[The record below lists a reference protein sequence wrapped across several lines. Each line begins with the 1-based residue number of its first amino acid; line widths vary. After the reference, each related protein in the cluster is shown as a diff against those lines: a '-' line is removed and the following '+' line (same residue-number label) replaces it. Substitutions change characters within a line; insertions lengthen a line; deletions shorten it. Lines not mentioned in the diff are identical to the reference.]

1 MKNILLLFLL
11 LLPFVSYSQSTIN
24 PDTVCYQTP
33 GSIYTQPAL
42 AGYTFTWVVS
52 APGIIT
58 SGQNTNQINVNWS
71 GASPGLIANAVSVSA
86 VNTAGCQTQPVDLDV
101 FILQVVPLIT
111 AIGPFCVGELCV
123 NLVASPA
130 GGAFSGTGVSA
141 NQFCPTVAGQGTF
154 NIGYSVTVGGCTFN
168 ATLPVTVSTA
178 PALAPISH
186 N

>member
-1 MKNILLLFLL
+1 MKKLLFLL
-11 LLPFVSYSQSTIN
+11 LVLPFVAYSQSTIN
-24 PDTVCYQTP
+24 PDTVCYQSN
-33 GSIYTQPAL
+33 GAIYTQPAL
-42 AGYTFTWVVS
+42 AGYTFTWTVL

-58 SGQNTNQINVNWS
+58 AGQSTNQITVDWS
-71 GASPGLIANAVSVSA
+71 TAAPGLIPGAVSVSA

-111 AIGPFCVGELCV
+111 AIGPFCVGEPCS
-123 NLVASPA
+123 NLVAAPV
-130 GGAFSGTGVSA
+130 GGVFSGAGVSA

-154 NIGYSVTVGGCTFN
+154 NVGYSVTVGGCTFT
-168 ATLPVTVSTA
+168 ASLPVTVSTA